1 MINWHSL
8 SAKETAGILGAD
20 LQVGLSSDEA
30 RRRLDQYGPNELEHR
45 RPKSVL
51 TIFLQ
56 QFMSPLIYI
65 LFAAAIISLALG
77 HIIDAEV
84 ILFVVLANA
93 LIGTFQEGK
102 AVKAVESLRQLVS
115 PEATVIRGGER
126 RRINASNLV
135 PGDLLEITA
144 GDKIPAD
151 ARLIDIVRLKV
162 NESAL
167 TGEADA
173 ADKFN
178 LTLPQDI
185 TLADR
190 DNMAYAGTV
199 ALEGHGKGLVTE
211 TGMRTEVG
219 HIAAR
224 ITGEEQV
231 KTPLQR
237 RIAAFGNLLVLAVP
251 SIGLLI
257 IIVGVLRGFRLLEIF
272 LVAVSLTVSAIPEG
286 LPAVITV
293 ILALGMRRMAERKA
307 VVRKLMAVEA
317 LGTATVICSDKTGTL
332 TKNEMTVTELY
343 TGIVLD
349 VTGAGYSTVGEFL
362 CNGYAADLGENIFL
376 LLKAAVLAND
386 AELKAGSVIGDPTE
400 GALLVVSIKA
410 GILPEEVR
418 SYNSRIDEIPFSAE
432 RRYMATLNDDLMGGR
447 YIYAKGSP
455 ESVLSL
461 CNRFIDLNGKIK
473 PLDKA
478 VESNFLKQA
487 ADMAGRALRVLG
499 FAFSAVDTDQEAIGD
514 EIGGMAFIGLAGMI
528 DPPRPEAIGAVS
540 IVREAGIRVIMITGD
555 HKLTATAIA
564 RQLGIYDEGDLVLG
578 GHELEELTD
587 EELEEKV
594 GIISVYARVSP
605 LQKLRIVKAWQKNGA
620 VVAMT
625 GDGVNDAPAIN
636 RADIGIAMGITGTDV
651 AKEAAKM
658 VLLDDNFATIEAAVE
673 EGRTIY
679 TNLKKVIL
687 YLFSTNLG
695 EVVTILVSVLAGLP
709 LPLLPVQILWIN
721 LATDG
726 VAVIPLGLEPM
737 ERGVMKEPPR
747 DPEESLLT
755 ADMLI
760 FIIFVSLI
768 MATGTLLLF
777 HLYASGQDFARARTI
792 AFTAMVTFQLFNA
805 FSCKSVRESVLNRNL
820 LNNRFLIGAVLFGFI
835 LQMGALYLPFGNHI
849 FRTVPL
855 DVPTFLL
862 TIGITALIIPALEII
877 KLLFLREQRAA

>member
-760 FIIFVSLI
+760 FIISVSLI

-820 LNNRFLIGAVLFGFI
+820 YFLKAWNNIYASC
-835 LQMGALYLPFGNHI
+835 MALYF
-849 FRTVPL
+849 
-855 DVPTFLL
+855 
-862 TIGITALIIPALEII
+862 AC
-877 KLLFLREQRAA
+877 

>member
-760 FIIFVSLI
+760 FIISVSLI

>member
-343 TGIVLD
+343 TGVVLD

>member
-473 PLDKA
+473 LLDKA

>member
-455 ESVLSL
+455 EKKRSL
-461 CNRFIDLNGKIK
+461 
-473 PLDKA
+473 
-478 VESNFLKQA
+478 
-487 ADMAGRALRVLG
+487 
-499 FAFSAVDTDQEAIGD
+499 
-514 EIGGMAFIGLAGMI
+514 
-528 DPPRPEAIGAVS
+528 
-540 IVREAGIRVIMITGD
+540 
-555 HKLTATAIA
+555 
-564 RQLGIYDEGDLVLG
+564 
-578 GHELEELTD
+578 
-587 EELEEKV
+587 
-594 GIISVYARVSP
+594 
-605 LQKLRIVKAWQKNGA
+605 
-620 VVAMT
+620 
-625 GDGVNDAPAIN
+625 
-636 RADIGIAMGITGTDV
+636 
-651 AKEAAKM
+651 
-658 VLLDDNFATIEAAVE
+658 
-673 EGRTIY
+673 
-679 TNLKKVIL
+679 
-687 YLFSTNLG
+687 
-695 EVVTILVSVLAGLP
+695 
-709 LPLLPVQILWIN
+709 
-721 LATDG
+721 
-726 VAVIPLGLEPM
+726 
-737 ERGVMKEPPR
+737 R
-747 DPEESLLT
+747 D
-755 ADMLI
+755 
-760 FIIFVSLI
+760 
-768 MATGTLLLF
+768 
-777 HLYASGQDFARARTI
+777 
-792 AFTAMVTFQLFNA
+792 
-805 FSCKSVRESVLNRNL
+805 
-820 LNNRFLIGAVLFGFI
+820 
-835 LQMGALYLPFGNHI
+835 
-849 FRTVPL
+849 
-855 DVPTFLL
+855 
-862 TIGITALIIPALEII
+862 
-877 KLLFLREQRAA
+877 

>member
-343 TGIVLD
+343 TGVVLD

-473 PLDKA
+473 LLDKA

-760 FIIFVSLI
+760 FIISVSLI